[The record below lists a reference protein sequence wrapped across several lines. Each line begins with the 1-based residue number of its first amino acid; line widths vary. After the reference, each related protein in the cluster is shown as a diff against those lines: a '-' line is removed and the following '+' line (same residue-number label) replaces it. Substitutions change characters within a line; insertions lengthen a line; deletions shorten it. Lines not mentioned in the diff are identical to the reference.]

1 MSRRDWSAWHEA
13 YADPDSALSRRL
25 VVVQARI
32 RETLDAAP
40 PGPVRVVSMCA
51 GEGRDVLGVLDGHP
65 RRTDVRGR
73 LVELDPQLADRARRR
88 AAAIGVDLE
97 VVTGDAA
104 RSAHYAG
111 AVPADL
117 VLLCGVFGNIADVDV
132 ARVVA
137 AAPQLT
143 AAGGTVVWTR
153 HRREP
158 DLVPRILEWF
168 AAAGFVQVWLSD
180 KSEGYGVGVH
190 RFAGV
195 PAALRLRL
203 DGTLFRFVGRD

>member
-1 MSRRDWSAWHEA
+1 MTTSRDWLGWHEA
-13 YADPDSALSRRL
+13 YANPASLLSRRL
-25 VVVQARI
+25 AVVQQRI
-32 RETLDAAP
+32 REVLDAAA
-40 PGPVRVVSMCA
+40 PGEIRVVSMCA
-51 GEGRDVLGVLDGHP
+51 GEGRDLLGVLDGHP
-65 RRTDVRGR
+65 RRADVRGR

-88 AAAIGVDLE
+88 AAAIGTDVE

-104 RSAHYAG
+104 RLASYAD

-117 VLLCGVFGNIADVDV
+117 VLLCGVFGNIADADV

-143 AAGGTVVWTR
+143 AAGGTVIWTR

-158 DLVPRILEWF
+158 DLVPNIMDWF
-168 AAAGFVQVWLSD
+168 AAAGFAPVWLSE
-180 KSEGYGVGVH
+180 KSDGYGVGVH

-195 PAALRLRL
+195 PAALRP
-203 DGTLFRFVGRD
+203 DETLFSFVGHG

>member
-1 MSRRDWSAWHEA
+1 MGGDPDWSAWHEA

-25 VVVQARI
+25 AVVQARI
-32 RETLDAAP
+32 RETL
-40 PGPVRVVSMCA
+40 
-51 GEGRDVLGVLDGHP
+51 
-65 RRTDVRGR
+65 
-73 LVELDPQLADRARRR
+73 
-88 AAAIGVDLE
+88 
-97 VVTGDAA
+97 DAA

-143 AAGGTVVWTR
+143 AAGGTVIWTR

-168 AAAGFVQVWLSD
+168 AVAGFVQVWLSE

-203 DGTLFRFVGRD
+203 DETLFRFVDRD

>member
-25 VVVQARI
+25 AVVQARI

-51 GEGRDVLGVLDGHP
+51 SEGRDVLGV
-65 RRTDVRGR
+65 
-73 LVELDPQLADRARRR
+73 
-88 AAAIGVDLE
+88 DLE
-97 VVTGDAA
+97 VVIGDAA
-104 RSAHYAG
+104 RSAHYAD

-117 VLLCGVFGNIADVDV
+117 VLLCGVFGNIGDADV
-132 ARVVA
+132 ARLVA

-143 AAGGTVVWTR
+143 AAGGTVIWTR

-180 KSEGYGVGVH
+180 RSEGYGVGVH
-190 RFAGV
+190 RFAGL

-203 DGTLFRFVGRD
+203 DETLFRFLG

>member
-1 MSRRDWSAWHEA
+1 MGAPGDWLRWHEQ
-13 YADPDSALSRRL
+13 YADPESVLSRRL
-25 VVVQARI
+25 AVVQARI
-32 RETLDAAP
+32 REMLDAAD

-51 GEGRDVLGVLDGHP
+51 GEGRDLLGVLDGHP
-65 RRTDVRGR
+65 RRADVRGR

-104 RSAHYAG
+104 RLASYAD

-117 VLLCGVFGNIADVDV
+117 VLLCGVFGNITDADV

-143 AAGGTVVWTR
+143 ATGGTVVWTR
-153 HRREP
+153 HRGEP
-158 DLVPRILEWF
+158 DLVPSIMDWF
-168 AAAGFVQVWLSD
+168 AAAGFAPVWLSD

-190 RFAGV
+190 RHTGA
-195 PAALRLRL
+195 PAALRS
-203 DGTLFRFVGRD
+203 DETLFSFVDG